1 MSEQGPAPAVNDV
14 FSESLAFPNQKQ
26 RAVASRSYRVKVNPA
41 NGQTFSAGQTIN
53 IDLPSNLAGTYVNWN
68 QCYLKFKVTNTT
80 EVFILDRCGAAGFI
94 ERVQCQTAG
103 AQIFDLPNWNVLMTI
118 LMDMDSSPAYKAGY
132 GNILMGTNGGHQG
145 GDVMAADAS
154 RTFCVPFTLHPFGMS
169 TPHRLHPLFSLS
181 PVQFKLTLASKALA
195 GKSPGTGAL
204 SFTEVELVCVFTEL
218 SPSAQSQV
226 DSMTGGIYNI
236 LASSYQNV
244 GTSMVAASTAVTA
257 NLGVSV
263 SSLERVIV
271 CHRPTASLG
280 ATFYNLGNRSKNY
293 LTEYQIFVNGES
305 YPARPIKV
313 EDSCAEALAEF
324 LLSDHSLVDFNKQSS
339 FNIAVNGTLVDTKSN
354 GLDGQSVNGVLVPYT
369 SNDPDGNEYG
379 STAGSASNIGSFITA
394 VEMET
399 GLSDGKSA
407 KIYSGISTISSTVN
421 YRGVYNSLSENAQI
435 DFFAQFTVL
444 LSLNMRG
451 TGVWSI
457 AV

>member
-1 MSEQGPAPAVNDV
+1 MSDA
-14 FSESLAFPNQKQ
+14 FSESLAYPAQKQ

-41 NGQTFSAGQTIN
+41 NGQTFTSSQTIN
-53 IDLPSNLAGTYVNWN
+53 IDLPSNLAGTYLNWN
-68 QCYLKFKVTNTT
+68 QCYLKMKVTNATSAI
-80 EVFILDRCGAAGFI
+80 VLDRCGAAGFI
-94 ERVQCQTAG
+94 ERVQCQTSG
-103 AQIFDLPNWNVLMTI
+103 AQIFDCPNWNVLMTL

-132 GNILMGTNGGHQG
+132 GNVLMGTNGGFQAG
-145 GDVMAADAS
+145 ETIGSTDT
-154 RTFCVPFTLHPFGMS
+154 RTYCVPFTLHPFGLS
-169 TPHRLHPLFSLS
+169 TPHRLQPLFSLA
-181 PVQFKLTLASKALA
+181 PVQFKISLASKQLS
-195 GKSPGTGAL
+195 GKVTAADTSNLT
-204 SFTEVELVCVFTEL
+204 FTEVELVCVFTEL
-218 SPSAQSQV
+218 SPGAQAQV
-226 DSMTGGIYNI
+226 DSMTGGVYNI

-244 GTSMVAASTAVTA
+244 GTNMPDAATAVTA

-280 ATFYNLGNRSKNY
+280 TAFFNIGNRVKNF
-293 LTEYQIFVNGES
+293 LTQYQIFVNGES
-305 YPARPIKV
+305 YPARPVIV

-339 FNIAVNGTLVDTKSN
+339 FNLAVSGILANTKSN
-354 GLDGQSVNGVLVPYT
+354 GLDGQSVNGILLPFKFDTAVG
-369 SNDPDGNEYG
+369 DEAG
-379 STAGSASNIGSFITA
+379 STATTSSNIGSFLTA

-421 YRGVYNSLSENAQI
+421 YRGVYGSSSEAAQI
-435 DFFAQFTVL
+435 DFFCQYTVL

-451 TGVWSI
+451 TGVWSV